1 MFGKSRAMTGFLCS
15 RARWV
20 VLFGVGVGVGVEVG
34 AGATAAAA
42 TAAGPTSEAAGDT
55 ARPRGA
61 PEISATGA
69 CPAADKIWTAMATLV
84 PSGALDALPH
94 SAAIDVSDLGDTYRV
109 RLATNGVERVR
120 VYRDLARDCAQRAR
134 FAAVF
139 VVLTLMPPELL
150 IDSPP
155 KLPPPEPMAAPAP
168 PLIAAPP
175 PPVEAPPPPS
185 RRLRLE
191 LTALGDAAP
200 AVLSSPEMATA
211 GGELRV
217 AIGGGPLVALVAVGL
232 QPGTD
237 FTAGTVRA
245 REQRIPL
252 DAGARLH
259 HARSWIDVGGE
270 ASLVAAIF
278 RAEGLSPVVARQAT
292 RIDLGLRAGVT
303 LRVGPRNARVAPIA
317 GVHGLYF
324 PRPYDLAT
332 IPGGVAG
339 RTPTFRI
346 GATAGLAASF

>member
-1 MFGKSRAMTGFLCS
+1 MAIPSARAP
-15 RARWV
+15 WV
-20 VLFGVGVGVGVEVG
+20 VLVGVGLGGGLGFFVAANTASAR
-34 AGATAAAA
+34 AGAST
-42 TAAGPTSEAAGDT
+42 GPDT
-55 ARPRGA
+55 ATESTRPRAA
-61 PEISATGA
+61 PAISATGA
-69 CPAADKIWTAMATLV
+69 CPAVETIWTAMATLV

-94 SAAIDVSDLGDTYRV
+94 AATIDVSDLGDTYRV
-109 RLATNGVERVR
+109 RLSTGGVERVR

-155 KLPPPEPMAAPAP
+155 KLPPPEPVAPEPA
-168 PLIAAPP
+168 IVAAPP
-175 PPVEAPPPPS
+175 PVVDAAPPP

-191 LTALGDAAP
+191 LAALGDAAP
-200 AVLSSPEMATA
+200 AVLSAPEMASA

-217 AIGGGPLVALVAVGL
+217 GLFAVGL

-237 FTAGTVRA
+237 FTMGMLRA

-252 DAGARLH
+252 DAGVRLR
-259 HARSWIDVGGE
+259 HAGRLIEVGGE

-278 RAEGLSPVVARQAT
+278 RAEGLSPVVAKQAT
-292 RIDLGLRAGVT
+292 RVDLGVRAGVT
-303 LRVGPRNARVAPIA
+303 LRLGARDARIAPIA
-317 GVHGLYF
+317 GLHGLYF

-332 IPGGVAG
+332 IPGGIAG